1 MTSFSLNTWRHN
13 PYVRLMRLDKP
24 IGNFLLLWPTLWA
37 LWLAGQGSP
46 DPWLVIIFVIGVF
59 LMRAAGCVINDF
71 ADRKVDGLVTRTAQR
86 PLATGELSSR
96 QAIFTFFWLIL
107 FSFLLVL
114 LLNWSTILLAFV
126 ALFLAALYPFMKRFT
141 HWPQVFLGAAF
152 GWAIPMAFMAQ
163 TEHLPLEAWV
173 LFIANI
179 CWVVAYDT
187 MYAMVDRDDDI
198 KVGIKSTA
206 VLFGRFDKFW
216 IGVFQ
221 ILFLLQLIWLGQMYE
236 LGMYYHTG
244 LGLAALAGIYHQ
256 QLIASRKR
264 EHCFRAFLHNNTLGA
279 IIFFGLVLD
288 YAI

>member
-1 MTSFSLNTWRHN
+1 MTSFSLNTWRQN

-46 DPWLVIIFVIGVF
+46 DPWIVLIFVLGVIV
-59 LMRAAGCVINDF
+59 MRAAGCVINDF
-71 ADRKVDGLVTRTAQR
+71 ADRKVDGFVERTAHR

-114 LLNWSTILLAFV
+114 LLNWQTILLSTV
-126 ALFLAALYPFMKRFT
+126 ALFLAALYPFMKRYT
-141 HWPQVFLGAAF
+141 HLPQVFLGAAF
-152 GWAIPMAFMAQ
+152 GWAIPMAYMAVS
-163 TEHLPLEAWV
+163 ESVPHEAWL
-173 LFIANI
+173 LFLANV
-179 CWVVAYDT
+179 CWVMVYDT

-206 VLFGRFDKFW
+206 VLFWHFDKFW

-221 ILFLLQLIWLGQMYE
+221 LLFLLLLTWIGQAYE
-236 LGMYYHTG
+236 LGIYYHLG
-244 LGLAALAGIYHQ
+244 LGIAAIIAIYHQ
-256 QLIASRKR
+256 RLIANRQR

-279 IIFFGLVLD
+279 IIFVGLVLD
-288 YAI
+288 YTL

>member
-1 MTSFSLNTWRHN
+1 MTSFSLNTWRQN

-46 DPWLVIIFVIGVF
+46 DPWIVLIFVLGVIV
-59 LMRAAGCVINDF
+59 MRAAGCVINDF
-71 ADRKVDGLVTRTAQR
+71 ADRKVDGFVERTAHR

-114 LLNWSTILLAFV
+114 LLNWQTILLSTV
-126 ALFLAALYPFMKRFT
+126 ALFLAALYPFMKRYT
-141 HWPQVFLGAAF
+141 HLPQVFLGAAF
-152 GWAIPMAFMAQ
+152 GWAIPMAYMAVS
-163 TEHLPLEAWV
+163 ESVPHEAWL
-173 LFIANI
+173 LFLANV
-179 CWVVAYDT
+179 CWVMVYDT

-206 VLFGRFDKFW
+206 VLFGHFDKFW

-221 ILFLLQLIWLGQMYE
+221 LLFLLLLTWIGQAYE
-236 LGMYYHTG
+236 LGIYYHLG
-244 LGLAALAGIYHQ
+244 LGIAAIIAIYHQ
-256 QLIASRKR
+256 RLIANRQR

-279 IIFFGLVLD
+279 IIFVGLVLD
-288 YAI
+288 YTL